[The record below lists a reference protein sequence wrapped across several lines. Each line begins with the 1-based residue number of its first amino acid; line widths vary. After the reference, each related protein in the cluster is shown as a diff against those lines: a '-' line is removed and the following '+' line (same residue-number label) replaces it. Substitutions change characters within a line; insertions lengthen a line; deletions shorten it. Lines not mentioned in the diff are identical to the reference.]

1 MRLPFSFVKQLLDWS
16 DLAAFVHYVQVVV
29 LSLVCR
35 QVFSH
40 PSSVQPSEE
49 PSPRSASP
57 ERLVSSEEPEERPS
71 SRREE
76 LLLGRLLLLG
86 R

>member
-1 MRLPFSFVKQLLDWS
+1 MRLPFSFVKQLLDRS
-16 DLAAFVHYVQVVV
+16 DLAAFVQVAV

-40 PSSVQPSEE
+40 PSSEQPSEE
-49 PSPRSASP
+49 PSPRSASQ

-76 LLLGRLLLLG
+76 SLLGRLLLLG